1 MRKVKKAKNIKK
13 ARGQT
18 RAFFIA
24 VYKQAGVFFEI
35 MQYIVFMV
43 CIYV

>member
-24 VYKQAGVFFEI
+24 VYKQAGIFKI

-43 CIYV
+43 YI